1 MDAGIIGPNAKAC
14 FVGYRIPT
22 QAQSSI
28 HPLRCVDVLPV
39 IQHNIILPKEFTK
52 ITGSD
57 FDIDKIYIGSL
68 NFNLKKSGDSWIND
82 ESEFTREQNLQN
94 ELIRNY
100 ISILRDDN
108 GVHIAHRSIDNDT
121 DLLKDVL
128 ADIEEGREAQ
138 SEVMPYDFYCLRTH
152 TRSKNDF
159 LTGKTGIG
167 PFALN
172 NNS

>member
-1 MDAGIIGPNAKAC
+1 M
-14 FVGYRIPT
+14 
-22 QAQSSI
+22 
-28 HPLRCVDVLPV
+28 
-39 IQHNIILPKEFTK
+39 
-52 ITGSD
+52 

-128 ADIEEGREAQ
+128 ADIEEGRESK

>member
-57 FDIDKIYIGSL
+57 KHINVRTLKNS
-68 NFNLKKSGDSWIND
+68 FNCWEALTYRRGLSAAKTILYYVCIVRFND
-82 ESEFTREQNLQN
+82 
-94 ELIRNY
+94 
-100 ISILRDDN
+100 
-108 GVHIAHRSIDNDT
+108 
-121 DLLKDVL
+121 
-128 ADIEEGREAQ
+128 
-138 SEVMPYDFYCLRTH
+138 
-152 TRSKNDF
+152 
-159 LTGKTGIG
+159 
-167 PFALN
+167 
-172 NNS
+172 